1 MSKGRPSNITKR
13 ERERESLVTVPKTW
27 ILLEQKIVKIVS
39 PSITTTLLEAEVDPT
54 PILSETAKLAVKEA
68 AKAITTSMSVEE
80 MAKLAVKKVVEASTI
95 VSPSTRTTAR
105 TTTTKTTISSVEA
118 EIDWT
123 TISSETLV

>member
-123 TISSETLV
+123 MISSETLV